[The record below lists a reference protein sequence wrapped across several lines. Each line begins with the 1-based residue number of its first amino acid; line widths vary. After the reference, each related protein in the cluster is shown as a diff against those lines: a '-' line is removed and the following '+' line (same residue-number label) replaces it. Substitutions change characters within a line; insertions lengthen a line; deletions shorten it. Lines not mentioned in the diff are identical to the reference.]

1 MTEIRLASAEDAET
15 AGRILAAGFEDD
27 PVLSWAMSDP
37 GRRAKLE
44 ALFGFAVR
52 TTFAPATYLDDDGA
66 VAAAWLPTPGQRN
79 GDEAEALEMGA
90 ALLEAGATAEDLD
103 RLIVLGE
110 TMDAVHPA
118 EPHWYLGM
126 IATLPDRRSEGL
138 GSALLAHCLRIVD
151 AEGVP
156 AYLES
161 SNPRNLGLYERHG
174 FVATGRIDLP
184 DGVFMTPMWREA
196 R

>member
-1 MTEIRLASAEDAET
+1 VSAIRLASAEDAET

-37 GRRAKLE
+37 GRVAKLA
-44 ALFGFAVR
+44 ALFTFAVR
-52 TTFAPATYLDDDGA
+52 TTFAEGTYLTDDGS
-66 VAAAWLPTPGQRN
+66 VAAAWLPTPGRRD
-79 GDEAEALEMGA
+79 GDEAQALEMGA

-103 RLIVLGE
+103 RLIVLGD
-110 TMDAVHPA
+110 TMDAVHPT

-138 GSALLAHCLRIVD
+138 GSALLAHCLQLVD
-151 AEGVP
+151 AEHRP

-161 SNPRNLGLYERHG
+161 SNPRNVGLYERHG

-184 DGVFMTPMWREA
+184 DGVFMTPMWREP